1 LKKSLHIIP
10 FESLY
15 PPLNG
20 GMQRC
25 FNILLQLSKYTHLT
39 VITFLDIE
47 QISIMKLNH
56 PELSN
61 VKFITAKKIPNQIE
75 LSLFQRVRNAIFT
88 RYINA
93 DIFKK
98 SNSNLLRVY
107 FTLRAE
113 LINNE
118 FDLVIIE
125 QIDLIRLGKYYRK
138 KIKKIIF
145 NAHNFDTE
153 IYFEMYEHK
162 EITKREYLN
171 VKLIETKLYRNID
184 ILWTCSERDA
194 SLFRKVNKRN
204 ISQID
209 VVPNGTRIPLD
220 ARKNNV
226 NLTDCKLQ
234 QPIILFVGSLDY
246 KPNVA
251 GLIWFIENVLS
262 EIRFEFEF
270 RIIGSGLLSEKL
282 KKIIVNSERVRFL
295 GFVEN
300 LENDYN
306 VADLVVIPI
315 LSGSGTRLKALEAM
329 SYGCTIVSTL
339 KGVEGIDINN
349 EVIIENDPVLMAKAI
364 RKLIEN
370 PSYCREIG
378 DKARTLAEK
387 TFDWNIIGQK
397 INQSIERS
405 FQTEYKK

>member
-1 LKKSLHIIP
+1 MKKSLHIIP

-93 DIFKK
+93 DLFKK

-125 QIDLIRLGKYYRK
+125 QIDLLNLGKYFRK
-138 KIKKIIF
+138 KFKRIIF
-145 NAHNFDTE
+145 DAHNFDTE
-153 IYFEMYEHK
+153 LAYEMYQRK
-162 EITKREYLN
+162 EILRFDYLN
-171 VKLIETKLYRNID
+171 IKSVESKLYENID

-194 SLFRKVNKRN
+194 SLFREVNKRN

-209 VVPNGTRIPLD
+209 VVPNGTRIPLH
-220 ARKNNV
+220 AKKTNV
-226 NLTDCKLQ
+226 NLTDNQLQ
-234 QPIILFVGSLDY
+234 KPIILFVGSLDY
-246 KPNVA
+246 KPNVE
-251 GLIWFIENVLS
+251 GLIWFIESVLS
-262 EIRFEFEF
+262 EIRFEYEF
-270 RIIGSGLLSEKL
+270 RIIGSGLLSENL
-282 KKIIVNSERVRFL
+282 KKLIVNSESIRFL

-300 LENDYN
+300 LENDYYN
-306 VADLVVIPI
+306 ADLVVIPI

-329 SYGCTIVSTL
+329 SYGCAIVSTL
-339 KGVEGIDINN
+339 KGIEGIDINE
-349 EVIIENDPVLMAKAI
+349 EVIIENDPVLMAKVI
-364 RKLIEN
+364 QKLIEN
-370 PSYCREIG
+370 PFYCREIG
-378 DKARTLAEK
+378 NKARDLAEK
-387 TFDWNIIGQK
+387 TFDWNKVGQK
-397 INQSIERS
+397 MNQSIEMS
-405 FQTEYKK
+405 FQKEHKK